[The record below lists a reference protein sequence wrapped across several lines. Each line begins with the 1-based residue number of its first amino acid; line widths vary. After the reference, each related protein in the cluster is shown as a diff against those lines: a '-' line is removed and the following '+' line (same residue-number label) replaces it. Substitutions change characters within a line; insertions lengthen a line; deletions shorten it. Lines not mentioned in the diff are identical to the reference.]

1 MIHSLLNNYNFP
13 LEYNTEANVSWSAF
27 YPPIIELAQ
36 GAEYTILIN
45 DKEYVL
51 IAQFAEEEGRE
62 IVFIGNPS
70 LGAEVPFL
78 LQYVYDID
86 SKTYSNFFYHNGN
99 LKELSITIT
108 TDLEKANVIFYNKKG
123 KPVEYA
129 GVETISADTVIS
141 GAQAI
146 FTRGELIAPPVE
158 SLDMTNGDQIV
169 HANGKMFKQITILKP
184 AELIPENIKKHVKI
198 GGVEGS
204 FAGDEVEKTAEL
216 DYSIEY
222 TKAYKEADMIAFKTE
237 ENVGKYIRVMYKP
250 EGLDIKYTQFGYYQC
265 VLLESEYTLQEIPI
279 TEMPTKDNVI
289 VEADEDTVLTKVI
302 LPRPEALKSENIRR
316 NTDIGGVTGSYIGDG
331 YTYEEQK
338 LVFNNGKM
346 EIVPEQLKL
355 FEKVI
360 ILQPNNLTSA
370 NIKQGVT
377 IAGVEG
383 SYALEGL
390 PSLYAP
396 SALNNLTNWDST
408 SYPLTTGDE
417 GQGAYLSVTNPASNG
432 YFAKTCQLFAV
443 ETNSA
448 TGEKRDIPVAEKA
461 VTQGSSTVKFY
472 AKDWIVDSLPK
483 SNTLKAQFF
492 GDSKFLPSSKITNS
506 NLSPDPSNENV
517 DGFGGIGL
525 SAMEYNITN
534 GDVQYHPEKI
544 YFGQYVKNKILTD
557 TTYYPKRISIIMPD
571 AVGLGT
577 STINMLS
584 QGRATYNNKN
594 GEFTI
599 SHFRAN
605 LEHGE
610 RIQITAECPTL
621 PWLQD
626 FSVSPT
632 ITDGILTIPRSD
644 PKATRAEVRLGEKII
659 YSNPYEPY
667 PEKTLTVP
675 ASYRTTYT
683 TPSNEN
689 DVVHSMASSGSSYG
703 YHIYRCTFKCEKPT
717 TLVITYSQYNYTTYM
732 CGFISKLD
740 YKFSSNYNAESSS
753 NCLFYGSKSSST
765 TVTDQKLTV
774 QIPAGEHTIDF
785 KWRGY
790 YSYTSY
796 YFRFSLKFPSEDDA
810 AIVDLKE
817 IPNLRAPGEY
827 SLKVSCERD
836 GYIGSDPV
844 ILPYVSEGAT
854 VEGETLITAGE
865 IEEEVLIPNY
875 CVVDDEV
882 LICNVPN
889 VEMDNDTLVVSG
901 TVEDETVTAEEMI
914 INNETI
920 IYGTPKEE

>member
-1 MIHSLLNNYNFP
+1 M
-13 LEYNTEANVSWSAF
+13 A
-27 YPPIIELAQ
+27 
-36 GAEYTILIN
+36 
-45 DKEYVL
+45 
-51 IAQFAEEEGRE
+51 
-62 IVFIGNPS
+62 
-70 LGAEVPFL
+70 
-78 LQYVYDID
+78 
-86 SKTYSNFFYHNGN
+86 
-99 LKELSITIT
+99 
-108 TDLEKANVIFYNKKG
+108 
-123 KPVEYA
+123 
-129 GVETISADTVIS
+129 
-141 GAQAI
+141 
-146 FTRGELIAPPVE
+146 
-158 SLDMTNGDQIV
+158 NGDQIV

-222 TKAYKEADMIAFKTE
+222 AKAYKETDMTAFKTE

-265 VLLESEYTLQEIPI
+265 VLSESGYILQEIPI
-279 TEMPTKDNVI
+279 TEIPTKDNVI

-338 LVFNNGKM
+338 LVFSDGKM
-346 EIVPEQLKL
+346 EIIPEQLKL

-377 IAGVEG
+377 IAGIEG

-408 SYPLTTGDE
+408 NYPLTTGDE

-448 TGEKRDIPVAEKA
+448 TGETRDIPVAEKA
-461 VTQGSSTVKFY
+461 VTQGNSTVKFY

-492 GDSKFLPSSKITNS
+492 GDGKFLPSSKITNS

-517 DGFGGIGL
+517 SGFGGIGL

-534 GDVQYHPEKI
+534 GDVAYHPEKI
-544 YFGQYVKNKILTD
+544 YFGQYVTNKILSN
-557 TTYYPKRISIIMPD
+557 TTYYPKKISIIMPD
-571 AVGLGT
+571 AVSLGA
-577 STINMLS
+577 STIDMLS

-626 FSVSPT
+626 FSAKQVESLIPT
-632 ITDGILTIPRSD
+632 EGILAVPVPD
-644 PKATRAEVRLGEKII
+644 KNAQRADLKLKDNLI
-659 YSNPYEPY
+659 YSANY
-667 PEKTLTVP
+667 PVGEGVIDYTPTSYTNYGKGFTKESSTGFYKSGNTGVANSYSLMRITFKFTEDTTLRITYINSGESSFDYGAISKVDKTLS
-675 ASYRTTYT
+675 ASYSTT
-683 TPSNEN
+683 
-689 DVVHSMASSGSSYG
+689 D
-703 YHIYRCTFKCEKPT
+703 
-717 TLVITYSQYNYTTYM
+717 
-732 CGFISKLD
+732 
-740 YKFSSNYNAESSS
+740 SSS
-753 NCLFYGSKSSST
+753 NCEFWGSGNHST
-765 TVTDQKLTV
+765 LERQLDV
-774 QIPAGEHTIDF
+774 QVPAGTHTMDF
-785 KWRGY
+785 KYKKDGSVDRDLDC
-790 YSYTSY
+790 
-796 YFRFSLKFPSEDDA
+796 FKFKLQIVEDGPKPFNIDLS
-810 AIVDLKE
+810 AI
-817 IPNLRAPGEY
+817 PQLRAPGEY
-827 SLKVSCERD
+827 VLQLTAEAE
-836 GYIGSDPV
+836 GYIGTDPV
-844 ILPYVSEGAT
+844 ALTYVSEGAT

-865 IEEEVLIPNY
+865 IDEEVFIPNY
-875 CVVDDEV
+875 SVVDDEV

-889 VEMDNDTLVVSG
+889 VEIDNDALVVSG